1 MLKGRILFLD
11 QFKIST
17 IEINNIG
24 SEAEFCFID
33 SYLEFKDGLRLEMKK
48 ASFTLRSEVVEPLQ
62 ITEKQ
67 SLLIY
72 STQPKLLCA
81 LEKQE

>member
-33 SYLEFKDGLRLEMKK
+33 SYLEFKDGFRLEMKK
-48 ASFTLRSEVVEPLQ
+48 ASFTIRSKVIEPLQ

-67 SLLIY
+67 TLLIS
-72 STQPKLLCA
+72 STQHKLLCA
-81 LEKQE
+81 LERQE